1 MPVIP
6 DPVGNP
12 EKGKLNLDSHFC
24 GNDSK
29 EQVRNSFAIN
39 SVERKNNTMKP
50 TLVVMAAG
58 VGSRYGGLKQ
68 IDPVGPNGEII
79 LDYSVYDAMRAG
91 FGKVVFI
98 IRRDIEKDFKAI
110 IGSHFTGRIN
120 VEYVFQELAGLPA
133 GFSVPADR
141 KKPWG
146 TGHAILCCKN
156 AVNEPF
162 GVVNADDLYG
172 ARSYKI
178 LADYLSKLN
187 PAGND
192 YAMVG
197 FKISNT
203 LSDHGH
209 VTRGICE
216 VDGQG
221 MLKTVVERFKIEKA
235 PNGARYQDEKEQWT
249 PLKGDAIASMNMW
262 GFTPTLFRFLEQKFP
277 LFLKDAVNNPKA
289 EFLLPSVVD
298 GLIKARMVTMKVL
311 DTPEKWLGI
320 TYKEDKPEV
329 VRNVGDLVKN
339 KTYPS
344 PLWK

>member
-1 MPVIP
+1 
-6 DPVGNP
+6 
-12 EKGKLNLDSHFC
+12 
-24 GNDSK
+24 
-29 EQVRNSFAIN
+29 
-39 SVERKNNTMKP
+39 MKP

-79 LDYSVYDAMRAG
+79 LDYSVYDAIRAG

-98 IRRDIEKDFKAI
+98 IRRDIANDFKAI
-110 IGSHFTGRIN
+110 IGSHFTGRIQ
-120 VEYVFQELAGLPA
+120 VEYVYQELSALPS

-146 TGHAILCCKN
+146 TGHAVLCCKN
-156 AVNEPF
+156 AVQEPF
-162 GVVNADDLYG
+162 GVINADDLYG
-172 ARSYKI
+172 AQSYKI
-178 LADYLSKLN
+178 LGDYLSKLN

-216 VDGQG
+216 VDDRR
-221 MLKTVVERFKIEKA
+221 MLKTVVERFKIEKTA
-235 PNGARYQDEKEQWT
+235 GGARYQNEKEQWV
-249 PLKGDAIASMNMW
+249 PLNGGEIASMNMW
-262 GFTPTLFRFLEQKFP
+262 GFTPTLFTFLEQKLP
-277 LFLKDAVNNPKA
+277 IFLKDAVNNPKA

-298 GLIKARMVTMKVL
+298 ELIKARKISLKVL
-311 DTPEKWLGI
+311 DTPAKWLGI
-320 TYKEDKPEV
+320 TYKDDKPEV
-329 VRNVGDLVKN
+329 VRSVGDLVKN

-344 PLWK
+344 PLWM